1 MSQNGLK
8 PAMEEQKY
16 HPQSGNLICPK
27 KPQDMGL
34 QQNIDPQSNDPLL
47 PRSKLTWNNNKLI

>member
-1 MSQNGLK
+1 
-8 PAMEEQKY
+8 MEEQKY

-47 PRSKLTWNNNKLI
+47 PPSKLTWNTSNNKLI